1 VLFEGGDEVV
11 GSLCL
16 GILSALLSGA
26 VRLNEAESILLLDL
40 LPYLRELKDHPE
52 EHIRVLATELHV
64 RIISRDRSWFD
75 DKPGGS

>member
-1 VLFEGGDEVV
+1 MLFEGGDEVV

-40 LPYLRELKDHPE
+40 LPYLRELKASALPSFSCSL
-52 EHIRVLATELHV
+52 RVKRQLHG
-64 RIISRDRSWFD
+64 SRQ
-75 DKPGGS
+75 

>member
-1 VLFEGGDEVV
+1 MIPRNLWVV
-11 GSLCL
+11 
-16 GILSALLSGA
+16 AQ
-26 VRLNEAESILLLDL
+26 
-40 LPYLRELKDHPE
+40 DHPE